1 MAASQEPWEKTTS
14 RCAAETDRCSHVFEI
29 HNYSLHKGIGAGRCI
44 RSATFTVGGHDWLV
58 GFCPDGNSSEES
70 KDHFYVYIKLQG
82 NGAEVRALVS
92 FSLVNQDTTL
102 PSLVC
107 TPMEAPVFFN
117 DVDPSWGVRFL
128 KSRSELEASS
138 YLRDD
143 RLVIHCDVTV
153 ITGTKVSQSEKKCC
167 IQVPPSDLSHG
178 FGRLFNAAERTD
190 VAFKVK
196 GEVFRAHK
204 IVLATRSPVFK
215 AELYGTVREGSRETV
230 TIQDMEPAVF
240 KALLQFIY
248 TDSLP
253 ALDDLDGD
261 ERQEKSKHFLVAAD
275 RYAMERMKLMCESV
289 LCKGLKVENVAET
302 LALADQHH
310 CIELK
315 NACIAFINSL
325 KRMDAV
331 MESSGYK
338 HLKRACPDV
347 FIDMWE
353 KVAKS
358 RRI

>member
-29 HNYSLHKGIGAGRCI
+29 HNYSLHKGLGTGRYI
-44 RSATFTVGGHDWLV
+44 HSATFTVGGHDWCI
-58 GFCPDGNSSEES
+58 GFCPDGDSSEES
-70 KDHFYVYIKLQG
+70 KDHFSVYLKLLSKG
-82 NGAEVRALVS
+82 TEVRAIID
-92 FSLVNQDTTL
+92 FSLVNLVNTL
-102 PSLVC
+102 PCLISTQV
-107 TPMEAPVFFN
+107 EASVFN
-117 DVDPSWGVRFL
+117 DADPCWGVRYFS
-128 KSRSELEASS
+128 KRSELEASP

-143 RLVIHCDVTV
+143 RIVINCDVTV
-153 ITGTKVSQSEKKCC
+153 ITGTKVSQSEKMCC
-167 IQVPPSDLSHG
+167 IQVPPSDMSHD

-204 IVLATRSPVFK
+204 IVLATQSPVFK
-215 AELYGTVREGSRETV
+215 AELYGPVGEGSRETV

-261 ERQEKSKHFLVAAD
+261 ERGEMAKHFLVAAD

-347 FIDMWE
+347 FIDIWE

-358 RRI
+358 RRM